1 MIIGKL
7 ENYKGAVVRQPS
19 ALLRAF
25 EYLRQTDFTKL
36 EGRQEIEGDRMF
48 AKILRYKA
56 KPYEECKA
64 ETHERYADLLYLVKG
79 EELLRWCVLAPGM
92 EVSEPY
98 DAEKDITFY
107 KNMVNES
114 VLRLEAG
121 HFLLLGPSD
130 VHRPYEEIPGDP
142 QDIIKVVM
150 KIDLEL
156 LAEA

>member
-25 EYLRQTDFTKL
+25 EYLRKTDFSNL

-48 AKILRYKA
+48 AKVMRYRA
-56 KPYEECKA
+56 KPYAECKA
-64 ETHERYADLLYLVKG
+64 ETHERYADLLYMVKG
-79 EELLRWCVLAPGM
+79 EELLRWCVLSPDM

-107 KNMVNES
+107 KNTVNES
-114 VLRLEAG
+114 VLRLEEG
-121 HFLLLGPSD
+121 HFLLLGPTD
-130 VHRPYEEIPGDP
+130 VHRPYEEIPGNA
-142 QDIIKVVM
+142 QDIIKVVL

-156 LAEA
+156 LAEE

>member
-7 ENYKGAVVRQPS
+7 QNYKGAVLRQPS
-19 ALLRAF
+19 ALLRAL
-25 EYLRQTDFTKL
+25 EYLRKTDFSNL
-36 EGRQEIEGDRMF
+36 EGRQEIEGDLMF
-48 AKILRYKA
+48 AKVLRYTS

-64 ETHERYADLLYLVKG
+64 ETHERYADLLYVAKG

-92 EVSEPY
+92 EISEPY

-114 VLRLEAG
+114 VLRLETG
-121 HFLLLGPSD
+121 HFLLLGPTD
-130 VHRPYEEIPGDP
+130 VHRPYEAILDNAQE
-142 QDIIKVVM
+142 IIKVVV

-156 LAEA
+156 LAKD